1 MVEMR
6 LIAVRVEVPSNTPV
20 LLLQESGGGE
30 RTLPIY
36 IGPAEANAIDAALRG
51 VVPARPLTHDLM
63 RDVLRTLGVTL
74 ERVVITELR
83 EKTFFAEIHL
93 VRGGQHYVVSSR
105 PSDAIALATR
115 TGTHIFADDKLIAEE
130 GVVLTTEEQP
140 VPEPD
145 AMNLMS
151 QFKEFIEG
159 VRPEDFDTGS

>member
-20 LLLQESGGGE
+20 LLLQEHGAGQ

-36 IGPAEANAIDAALRG
+36 IGPAEANAIDSALRG

-63 RDVLRTLGVTL
+63 RDLLDTLGAKV

-93 VRGGQHYVVSSR
+93 ARGQQHYVVSAR

-115 TGTHIFADDKLIAEE
+115 TETQIFADDKLIAEE

-140 VPEPD
+140 VPEQD
-145 AMNLMS
+145 AANLMS

-159 VRPEDFDTGS
+159 VRPEDFDTGG